1 MYDPETARLL
11 RSAPELPNLSPNDLP
26 RLLTN
31 HYAKIVSI
39 RLGGEEQTD
48 EREGWSLDK
57 IADTYELI
65 VSVSDVPAIRRPSAF
80 VAASAQLII
89 AQRQRLLNEGGETP
103 ANINRDRLSPELA
116 AVLLFLSS
124 EQYADAHEAASQ
136 ISNHNENQNLIDSI
150 IANHVIDLARGN
162 LSSII
167 FRGRGRPEA
176 ARIPIAPNEET
187 ATLAMLHLLAS
198 GLELMAQRILGELTL
213 NSEALPPRSIFE
225 KVKSLSAVVI
235 DSDTSPRIECSY
247 PGIYHLA
254 SLLIAA
260 HDGISESSLTSLPVP
275 NGSDP
280 EFWRKWISFRAN
292 KFPYIWPNHRKALD
306 DGFHNNG
313 VSAVMVLPTGA
324 GKTTVSSIKIASVL
338 GQGKKVI
345 FLAPTHA
352 LVEQLTVDLQNMFPQ
367 DILGSSVSSDFD
379 LLFQIDAVLPEIEVM
394 TPERCLAMLSFSPDS
409 FEDVGLLVFDECH
422 LLSPESG
429 KIRRS
434 LDSMLC
440 VLAFN
445 RIAPNADTLFLS
457 SMVKNGQEFAT
468 WISQLTGRS
477 CISIDLLWKP
487 SRQARGIVI
496 YKQGDIQTIKNRALE
511 VQSQLNQENG
521 TTAANLRAAAS
532 RELQITPH
540 AIWGLQH
547 NWLDQENNSA
557 ACTFTKLMDG
567 SVTLSGA
574 LNEHDLAIKPN
585 VNDVSAKISELSAR
599 NDLKTIVFVNQK
611 SHAISTSKKISSAL
625 AVSIV
630 PTDEEVLRWGALELE
645 LGDLKHSLLTK
656 GNAAVPHNASML
668 RMERN
673 LSERMYKRE
682 NGAMVIVATP
692 TLAQGL
698 NLPAQLAILA
708 GDKRVEVDN
717 GGRESLEAHELL
729 NAAARAGR
737 AGHLANGI
745 VLLVPEPAL
754 SFPESQSLNVDVVQK
769 LQALIPEDDRCVKI
783 SDPLGVVLDR
793 ISEGNT
799 ADNDVVYMV
808 NRLATLNDTVND
820 ENALFNLEQSFAAYR
835 LRENGEEQ
843 QFNNQLE
850 ELTRLVEAEANDEI
864 DQSLSILAS
873 QSGLPP
879 VVLFRLKQRIEQDIA
894 NLPGSILDW
903 VAWLISWLTSDIEA
917 REVLLSDIRSSILG
931 ATGKKKNGEITEE
944 VLRDLIPGINSWIS
958 GMPLREVEL
967 ALGGDPDSNSQTK
980 KSCPR
985 MRELVGS
992 VLPRG
997 LTFIMG
1003 LITRVV
1009 TEIDPYDTQENLS
1022 SDVVD
1027 SLSTAIRLGYDTPE
1041 KLNFSFSNPSI
1052 LSRVG
1057 VHQAYSQENGL
1068 SE

>member
-1 MYDPETARLL
+1 MYDPETAALL
-11 RSAPELPNLSPNDLP
+11 RSAPELPNLSPSDLP
-26 RLLTN
+26 QLLTS
-31 HYAKIVSI
+31 HYAQIVSI

-48 EREGWSLDK
+48 EQDGWSLDK
-57 IADTYELI
+57 IADAYELI
-65 VSVSDVPAIRRPSAF
+65 VSVSDDALIRRPSAF

-89 AQRQRLLNEGGETP
+89 ARRQKLLNESDEIP
-103 ANINRDRLSPELA
+103 ANVSRDRLSPELA

-136 ISNHNENQNLIDSI
+136 ISTQNNGHNRIDNTI
-150 IANHVIDLARGN
+150 TDHIIDLAKGD
-162 LSSII
+162 LASII
-167 FRGRGRPEA
+167 SRGRERAETE
-176 ARIPIAPNEET
+176 RIPLTPNEEIAALT
-187 ATLAMLHLLAS
+187 MLHSLAS
-198 GLELMAQRILGELTL
+198 GIESMAQGALNGFASNGEEFY
-213 NSEALPPRSIFE
+213 SKSIFE
-225 KVKSLSAVVI
+225 KVKSLSAVVFE
-235 DSDTSPRIECSY
+235 SDTAPRVECSY

-260 HDGISESSLTSLPVP
+260 HEGISESSLANLPVP
-275 NGSDP
+275 DGSDP
-280 EFWRKWISFRAN
+280 EFWKKWISFRAN
-292 KFPYIWPNHRKALD
+292 TFPYIWPNHRKALND
-306 DGFHNNG
+306 EFHRNG

-352 LVEQLTVDLQNMFPQ
+352 LVEQLTGDLQGMFPQ

-379 LLFQIDAVLPEIEVM
+379 LLFQVDVVLPEIEVM

-445 RIAPNADTLFLS
+445 KIAPDADMLFLS
-457 SMVKNGQEFAT
+457 AMVKNGQEIAE
-468 WISQLTGRS
+468 WISQLTGRN

-487 SRQARGIVI
+487 SRQARGVVI
-496 YKQGDIQTIKNRALE
+496 YKQGEIEAIKGRALE
-511 VQSQLNQENG
+511 VQNQLNEESGN
-521 TTAANLRAAAS
+521 TATSLRAAAS

-557 ACTFTKLMDG
+557 ACTFTKLIDG
-567 SVTLSGA
+567 SVSLSGA
-574 LNEHDLAIKPN
+574 LTTFGVAIKPN
-585 VNDVSAKISELSAR
+585 VNDVSAKIAELSAR

-611 SHAISTSKKISSAL
+611 SHAISTAKKISSAL
-625 AVSIV
+625 GANIV
-630 PTDEEVLRWGALELE
+630 PTDEEEIRWGALELE
-645 LGDLKHSLLTK
+645 LGDLKHSLLMK

-668 RMERN
+668 RMERE

-682 NGAMVIVATP
+682 NGAMAIVATP

-708 GDKRVEVDN
+708 GDKRAEVES

-754 SFPESQSLNVDVVQK
+754 SFPEGQQLNARVVQK
-769 LQALIPEDDRCVKI
+769 LQALIPENDHCVEI

-793 ISEGNT
+793 ISEGST
-799 ADNDVVYMV
+799 ADNDVIYMI
-808 NRLATLNDTVND
+808 NRLATLNDTEND
-820 ENALFNLEQSFAAYR
+820 ENTLFKLQHSFAAYR
-835 LRENGEEQ
+835 LRENGEEER
-843 QFNNQLE
+843 FNNQLA
-850 ELTRLVEAEANDEI
+850 ELTRLVEAEANDDV

-879 VVLFRLKQRIEQDIA
+879 VVLLRLKQKIEQDRG
-894 NLPGSILDW
+894 NLPCTILDW
-903 VAWLISWLTSDIEA
+903 ITWLISWLTSDLEA
-917 REVLLSDIRSSILG
+917 RVLLLSDVRSSILG
-931 ATGKKKNGEITEE
+931 ATGRNKNGEITEE
-944 VLRDLIPGINSWIS
+944 VLSDLIPGINSWIS
-958 GMPLREVEL
+958 GMPIRDVEL
-967 ALGGDPDSNSQTK
+967 SLGGEPDSNSQTK

-985 MRELVGS
+985 VRELVGS

-997 LTFIMG
+997 LSFIMG

-1009 TEIDPYDTQENLS
+1009 TEVDPYDTQENLS
-1022 SDVVD
+1022 ADVVD
-1027 SLSTAIRLGYDTPE
+1027 SLSAAIRLGYDTPE
-1041 KLNFSFSNPSI
+1041 KLNFSFANPAI

-1057 VHQAYSQENGL
+1057 VHQAYSQEN
-1068 SE
+1068 SASQ

>member
-1 MYDPETARLL
+1 MYDPETAALL
-11 RSAPELPNLSPNDLP
+11 RSAPVLPNLSPNDLP
-26 RLLTN
+26 QLLTG

-39 RLGGEEQTD
+39 RLGGEEKTD
-48 EREGWSLDK
+48 DLADWSLDK

-65 VSVSDVPAIRRPSAF
+65 VSVSEAPSIRRPSAF

-89 AQRQRLLNEGGETP
+89 ARRQELLYEGGETP
-103 ANINRDRLSPELA
+103 VNISRDRLSPELA

-136 ISNHNENQNLIDSI
+136 ISNQNENQNLIDSTI
-150 IANHVIDLARGN
+150 TSHIIDLAKGN

-167 FRGRGRPEA
+167 SRGRGRA
-176 ARIPIAPNEET
+176 AAGIPIAPNEET
-187 ATLAMLHLLAS
+187 ATLVMLYSLAN
-198 GLELMAQRILGELTL
+198 GIELMAQGILGELTS
-213 NSEALPPRSIFE
+213 NSEALSPRSIFE
-225 KVKSLSAVVI
+225 EVKSLSAFVI
-235 DSDTSPRIECSY
+235 DSGTSPRIECSY

-280 EFWRKWISFRAN
+280 KFWEKWISFRAN

-306 DGFHNNG
+306 DGFHKNG

-352 LVEQLTVDLQNMFPQ
+352 LVEQLTADLQEMFPQ

-409 FEDVGLLVFDECH
+409 FEEVGLLVFDECH

-429 KIRRS
+429 RIRRS

-445 RIAPNADTLFLS
+445 KIAPNADTLFLS
-457 SMVKNGQEFAT
+457 AMVKNGQEFAT
-468 WISQLTGRS
+468 WISQLTGKN

-487 SRQARGIVI
+487 SRQARGVVI
-496 YKQGDIQTIKNRALE
+496 YKNNDIETIKNNALE
-511 VQSQLNQENG
+511 LQNQLNREKG
-521 TTAANLRAAAS
+521 KVAANLRKAAE
-532 RELQITPH
+532 RELTVEPH

-547 NWLDQENNSA
+547 NWLDREKNNA
-557 ACTFTKLMDG
+557 VCTFTKLMDG
-567 SVTLSGA
+567 TVTLSGA
-574 LNEHDLAIKPN
+574 LNAYGLVIKPN
-585 VNDVSAKISELSAR
+585 VNDVSAKIAELSAR
-599 NDLKTIVFVNQK
+599 NNLKTIVFVNQK

-625 AVSIV
+625 AVNIE
-630 PTDEEVLRWGALELE
+630 PTAEEALKWDALELE

-656 GNAAVPHNASML
+656 GSAAVPHNASML
-668 RMERN
+668 RMERD
-673 LSERMYKRE
+673 LSERMYKRDG
-682 NGAMVIVATP
+682 GAMVIVATP

-708 GDKRVEVDN
+708 GDKRAEVEN
-717 GGRESLEAHELL
+717 GGRESLAAHELL

-754 SFPESQSLNVDVVQK
+754 SFPENQQLNADVVQK
-769 LQALIPEDDRCVKI
+769 LQALIPEDDRCVEI
-783 SDPLGVVLDR
+783 TDPLGVVLDR
-793 ISEGNT
+793 ISDGDT

-808 NRLATLNDTVND
+808 NRLATLNDTEND

-843 QFNNQLE
+843 QFNNQLV
-850 ELTRLVEAEANDEI
+850 ELTRLVEAEAHDDI
-864 DQSLSILAS
+864 DQSLLILAS

-879 VVLFRLKQRIEQDIA
+879 VVLFRLKQKIEHESG
-894 NLPGSILDW
+894 NLPCSILDW
-903 VAWLISWLTSDIEA
+903 ITWLIDWLASDLEA
-917 REVLLSDIRSSILG
+917 RDLLLSDVRSSILG
-931 ATGKKKNGEITEE
+931 ATGKNKRGEITEE
-944 VLRDLIPGINSWIS
+944 VLNDLIPGINSWIS
-958 GMPLREVEL
+958 GLPLREVEL
-967 ALGGDPDSNSQTK
+967 SLGGDPDSNSQTK

-985 MRELVGS
+985 VRELVGS

-997 LTFIMG
+997 LSFIMG

-1009 TEIDPYDTQENLS
+1009 TENDPYDTQENLS
-1022 SDVVD
+1022 PDVVE